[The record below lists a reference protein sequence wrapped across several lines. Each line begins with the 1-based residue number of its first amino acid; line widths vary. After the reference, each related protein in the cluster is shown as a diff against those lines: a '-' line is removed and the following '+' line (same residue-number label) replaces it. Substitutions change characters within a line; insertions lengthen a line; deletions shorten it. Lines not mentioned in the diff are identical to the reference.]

1 MKKFLLVS
9 LLCAL
14 AIPALAEDRELTLE
28 QRIEKL
34 EQIIAEQN
42 KELKKQKL
50 DIKKNEKKLSLA
62 TQEKTKNQDD
72 ELQFHG
78 YLRTGAEGNMKHGN
92 KNSYSKNKEYVGR
105 WGNEYDTNF
114 NINLSKKFTQSNGAW
129 TKLAVQLESWSDNY
143 DNSVGD
149 SSKIDLTQLY
159 VEMGNVPMFTGAF
172 KDAVIV
178 AGKKKWDDQQV
189 EVLDYYYQEVA
200 GTGLGIEKIKL
211 WNGSLNLAYISND
224 FKDGELS
231 NIEGEKAEDIRV
243 YKAKYT
249 YGDISGEVMYAHAMD
264 NDRIKDYDTYEKTEK
279 DDMGN
284 YHDVYNKWYRDAAD
298 DGFYAGL
305 YYQPDNFFGFEGK
318 GQHYLQYAT
327 GLLAG
332 EGIGKI
338 DTDSNKRA
346 ANDAVT
352 YQLGLG
358 GMVRLGNRTHMLVS
372 YRSLRA
378 QDVNAKKDI
387 SYGWFSQ
394 SYNKETGAWEWAGTG
409 IDTEHKNATWM
420 TNKLETDALVLRPI
434 YYINQNLDLWLEA
447 GIARKDTE
455 AYNGTTEDHLLYKI
469 SAGPQLKYYVGNAE
483 TSLRLFVTYIGDK
496 TERRENGV
504 TTKSTVEDV
513 LTGFQVSAWW

>member
-114 NINLSKKFTQSNGAW
+114 NINLSKKFIQSNGAW

-159 VEMGNVPMFTGAF
+159 IEMGNVPMFTGAF
-172 KDAVIV
+172 KEAVIV

-200 GTGLGIEKIKL
+200 GTGLGIENIKL

-231 NIEGEKAEDIRV
+231 NLEGEKAEDIRA
-243 YKAKYT
+243 YKAKYI
-249 YGDISGEVMYAHAMD
+249 YGDISGEIMYAHAMD
-264 NDRIKDYDTYEKTEK
+264 NDKIEEYLEIKEETASQ
-279 DDMGN
+279 G
-284 YHDVYNKWYRDAAD
+284 VYNKWNRDAAD

-305 YYQPDNFFGFEGK
+305 YYQPNNFFGFEGK

-358 GMVRLGNRTHMLVS
+358 GTVRLGDRTHMLVS

-378 QDVNAKKDI
+378 QDIEARKTVSYWYDPVNPSGAKYDN
-387 SYGWFSQ
+387 SWRV
-394 SYNKETGAWEWAGTG
+394 
-409 IDTEHKNATWM
+409 
-420 TNKLETDALVLRPI
+420 NKLETDALVLRPI

-447 GIARKDTE
+447 GIARKDTKS
-455 AYNGTTEDHLLYKI
+455 YDGVTEDHLLYKI
-469 SAGPQLKYYVGNAE
+469 SAGPQLKYYVGSAE

-496 TERRENGV
+496 TDRTKDGI

-513 LTGFQVSAWW
+513 ITGFQVSAWW

>member
-114 NINLSKKFTQSNGAW
+114 NINLSKKFIQSNGAW

-159 VEMGNVPMFTGAF
+159 IEMGNVPMFTGAF
-172 KDAVIV
+172 KEAVIV

-200 GTGLGIEKIKL
+200 GTGLGIENIKL

-231 NIEGEKAEDIRV
+231 NLEGEKAEDIRA
-243 YKAKYT
+243 YKAKYI
-249 YGDISGEVMYAHAMD
+249 YGDISGEIMYAHAMD
-264 NDRIKDYDTYEKTEK
+264 NDKIEEYLEIKEETASQ
-279 DDMGN
+279 G
-284 YHDVYNKWYRDAAD
+284 VYNKWNRDAAD

-305 YYQPDNFFGFEGK
+305 YYQPNNFFGFEGK

-358 GMVRLGNRTHMLVS
+358 GTVRLGDRTHMLVS

-378 QDVNAKKDI
+378 QDIEARKTVSYWYDPVNPSGAKYDN
-387 SYGWFSQ
+387 SWRV
-394 SYNKETGAWEWAGTG
+394 
-409 IDTEHKNATWM
+409 
-420 TNKLETDALVLRPI
+420 NKLETDALVLRPI

>member
-9 LLCAL
+9 LLCSL
-14 AIPALAEDRELTLE
+14 AIPTFTENEELTLE

-34 EQIIAEQN
+34 EKIIEEQN
-42 KELKKQKL
+42 KELKKQKI

-62 TQEKTKNQDD
+62 TQEKPKDAD
-72 ELQFHG
+72 GELQFHG

-92 KNSYSKNKEYVGR
+92 KNTYSRDKQYVGR
-105 WGNEYDTNF
+105 WGNEFDTNF
-114 NINLSKKFTQSNGAW
+114 NINFSKKFTQSNGAW
-129 TKLAVQLESWSDNY
+129 TKLVVQLENWSDNY
-143 DNSVGD
+143 DNNVGD
-149 SSKIDLTQLY
+149 YKIDLTQLY
-159 VEMGNVPMFTGAF
+159 IEMGNVPMFTGAF
-172 KDAVIV
+172 KDARIV

-189 EVLDYYYQEVA
+189 EILDYYYQDVK
-200 GTGLGIEKIKL
+200 GTGLGLEGIRL
-211 WNGSLNLAYISND
+211 WNGSLDLTYITND

-231 NIEGEKAEDIRV
+231 NIKGKKAEDVRA

-264 NDRIKDYDTYEKTEK
+264 NDRIEDYNTYEKTEK
-279 DDMGN
+279 DDKGN

-305 YYQPDNFFGFEGK
+305 YYQPDNFFGLEGK

-327 GLLAG
+327 GILAG

-338 DTDSNKRA
+338 ETDANKRA

-358 GMVRLGNRTHMLVS
+358 GTVRLGDRTHMLVS

-378 QDVNAKKDI
+378 QNIEARKEERYIWNDGQTAPNYEKSWRAKD
-387 SYGWFSQ
+387 
-394 SYNKETGAWEWAGTG
+394 
-409 IDTEHKNATWM
+409 
-420 TNKLETDALVLRPI
+420 LETDALVLRPI
-434 YYINQNLDLWLEA
+434 YYINQNLDLWMEA

-455 AYNGTTEDHLLYKI
+455 SYSGTTEDHLLYKI
-469 SAGPQLKYYVGNAE
+469 SAGPQLKYYVGSAE

-496 TERRENGV
+496 TKRTEKGV
-504 TTKSTVEDV
+504 TTRSTVEDV
-513 LTGFQVSAWW
+513 ITGFQISAWW

>member
-14 AIPALAEDRELTLE
+14 AIPTLAEDRELTLE
-28 QRIEKL
+28 ERIEKL

-42 KELKKQKL
+42 KELKKQKI

-159 VEMGNVPMFTGAF
+159 IEMGNVPMFTGAF
-172 KDAVIV
+172 KEAVIV

-200 GTGLGIEKIKL
+200 GTGLGIENIKL

-231 NIEGEKAEDIRV
+231 NIEGKKAEDVRA

-249 YGDISGEVMYAHAMD
+249 HGDISGEVMYAHATD
-264 NDRIKDYDTYEKTEK
+264 NDKIKKYKNNLE
-279 DDMGN
+279 N
-284 YHDVYNKWYRDAAD
+284 WNRDAAD

-305 YYQPDNFFGFEGK
+305 YYQPDNFFGLEGK

-327 GLLAG
+327 GILAG

-338 DTDSNKRA
+338 ETDANKRA

-358 GMVRLGNRTHMLVS
+358 GTVRLGDRTHMLVS
-372 YRSLRA
+372 YRGLRA
-378 QDVNAKKDI
+378 QNIEARKTVSYWHDVDNPTNMSPYVGSWRAKD
-387 SYGWFSQ
+387 
-394 SYNKETGAWEWAGTG
+394 
-409 IDTEHKNATWM
+409 
-420 TNKLETDALVLRPI
+420 LETDALVLRPI
-434 YYINQNLDLWLEA
+434 YYINQNLDLWMEA

-455 AYNGTTEDHLLYKI
+455 SYSGTTEDHLLYKI

>member
-62 TQEKTKNQDD
+62 TQEKPKNQDD

-129 TKLAVQLESWSDNY
+129 TKLTVQLESWSDNY

-159 VEMGNVPMFTGAF
+159 IEMGNVPMFTGAF

-200 GTGLGIEKIKL
+200 GTGLGIENIKL

-231 NIEGEKAEDIRV
+231 NLEGEKAEDIRA

-249 YGDISGEVMYAHAMD
+249 HGDISGEVMYAHAMD
-264 NDRIKDYDTYEKTEK
+264 NDRIKEYKNNLETWK
-279 DDMGN
+279 
-284 YHDVYNKWYRDAAD
+284 RDAAD
-298 DGFYAGL
+298 DGFYTGL
-305 YYQPDNFFGFEGK
+305 YYQPDNFFGLEGK

-338 DTDSNKRA
+338 DTDFNKRA

-358 GMVRLGNRTHMLVS
+358 GIVRLGDRTHMLVS
-372 YRSLRA
+372 YRGLRA
-378 QDVNAKKDI
+378 QDIEARKTV
-387 SYGWFSQ
+387 SYWSD
-394 SYNKETGAWEWAGTG
+394 G
-409 IDTEHKNATWM
+409 INMSPYENSWRV
-420 TNKLETDALVLRPI
+420 NKLETDALVLRPI

-513 LTGFQVSAWW
+513 ITGFQVSAWW

>member
-9 LLCAL
+9 LLCTLAL
-14 AIPALAEDRELTLE
+14 PTLAEEKNLTLE
-28 QRIEKL
+28 QRIENL
-34 EQIIAEQN
+34 EKIIEEQN

-50 DIKKNEKKLSLA
+50 NIKKNEKKLSLA
-62 TQEKTKNQDD
+62 TQEKPKNDD
-72 ELQFHG
+72 GELQFHG
-78 YLRTGAEGNMKHGN
+78 YLRTGAEGNLKHGN
-92 KNSYSKNKEYVGR
+92 KSSYSKFKEYVGR

-114 NINLSKKFTQSNGAW
+114 NINLSKKFYQSNGAW

-149 SSKIDLTQLY
+149 DSKIDLTQLY
-159 VEMGNVPMFTGAF
+159 IEMGNVPMFSGAF
-172 KDAVIV
+172 KDSVLV

-189 EVLDYYYQEVA
+189 EVLDYYYQDVA

-211 WNGSLNLAYISND
+211 WDGDLSFAYITND

-231 NIEGEKAEDIRV
+231 DIKEEKAEDIRA

-249 YGDISGEVMYAHAMD
+249 YKDLSGEIMYAHAMD
-264 NDRIKDYDTYEKTEK
+264 NDRIGTISYTDPSKPKNPVTNGENIGYTK
-279 DDMGN
+279 
-284 YHDVYNKWYRDAAD
+284 RDAAD

-338 DTDSNKRA
+338 DTDFNKRA
-346 ANDAVT
+346 ADDAVT

-358 GMVRLGNRTHMLVS
+358 GTVRLGDRTHMLVS

-378 QDVNAKKDI
+378 ENIEARKEERYIWDDGKTAP
-387 SYGWFSQ
+387 SYEKSWRV
-394 SYNKETGAWEWAGTG
+394 
-409 IDTEHKNATWM
+409 
-420 TNKLETDALVLRPI
+420 NKLESDALVLRPI

-447 GIARKDTE
+447 GIGRRDAESYSGRKTE
-455 AYNGTTEDHLLYKI
+455 EHLYYKV
-469 SAGPQLKYYVGNAE
+469 SAGPQIKYYVGSAE

-496 TERRENGV
+496 AETVDNNKF
-504 TTKSTVEDV
+504 TKSSTSDV
-513 LTGFQVSAWW
+513 IGGFQVSAWW

>member
-178 AGKKKWDDQQV
+178 AGKKKWDAQQV
-189 EVLDYYYQEVA
+189 EILDYYYQDVK
-200 GTGLGIEKIKL
+200 GTGLGLEGIRL
-211 WNGSLNLAYISND
+211 WNGSLNLTYISND

-231 NIEGEKAEDIRV
+231 NIEGKKAEDVRA

-249 YGDISGEVMYAHAMD
+249 HGDISGEVMYAHATD
-264 NDRIKDYDTYEKTEK
+264 NDKIKKYKNNLE
-279 DDMGN
+279 N
-284 YHDVYNKWYRDAAD
+284 WNRDAAD

-305 YYQPDNFFGFEGK
+305 YYQPDNFFGLEGK

-327 GLLAG
+327 GILAG

-338 DTDSNKRA
+338 ETDANKRA

-358 GMVRLGNRTHMLVS
+358 GTVRLGDRTHMLVS
-372 YRSLRA
+372 YRGLRA
-378 QDVNAKKDI
+378 QNIEARKTVSYWHDVDNPTNMSPYVGSWRAKD
-387 SYGWFSQ
+387 
-394 SYNKETGAWEWAGTG
+394 
-409 IDTEHKNATWM
+409 
-420 TNKLETDALVLRPI
+420 LETDALVLRPI
-434 YYINQNLDLWLEA
+434 YYINQNLDLWMEA

-455 AYNGTTEDHLLYKI
+455 SYSGTTEDHLLYKI

>member
-62 TQEKTKNQDD
+62 TQEKPKNQDD

-159 VEMGNVPMFTGAF
+159 IEMGNVPMFTGAF

-200 GTGLGIEKIKL
+200 GTGLGIENIKL

-231 NIEGEKAEDIRV
+231 NLEGEKAEDIRA

-264 NDRIKDYDTYEKTEK
+264 NDRIKEYKNNLETWK
-279 DDMGN
+279 
-284 YHDVYNKWYRDAAD
+284 RDAAD
-298 DGFYAGL
+298 DGFYTGL

-338 DTDSNKRA
+338 DTDFNKRA

-358 GMVRLGNRTHMLVS
+358 GIVRLGDRTHMLVS
-372 YRSLRA
+372 YRGLRA
-378 QDVNAKKDI
+378 QDIEARKTV
-387 SYGWFSQ
+387 SYWSD
-394 SYNKETGAWEWAGTG
+394 G
-409 IDTEHKNATWM
+409 INMSPYENSWRV
-420 TNKLETDALVLRPI
+420 NKLETDALVLRPI

-496 TERRENGV
+496 TDRVENGV

-513 LTGFQVSAWW
+513 ITGFQVSAWW

>member
-14 AIPALAEDRELTLE
+14 AIPTLAEDRELTLE
-28 QRIEKL
+28 ERIEKL

-42 KELKKQKL
+42 KELKKQKI

-200 GTGLGIEKIKL
+200 GTGLGIENIKL

-231 NIEGEKAEDIRV
+231 NLEGEKAEDIRA

-264 NDRIKDYDTYEKTEK
+264 NDRIKEYKNNLETWK
-279 DDMGN
+279 
-284 YHDVYNKWYRDAAD
+284 RDAAD
-298 DGFYAGL
+298 DGFYTGL
-305 YYQPDNFFGFEGK
+305 YYQPSSFFGFEGK

-338 DTDSNKRA
+338 DTDFNKRA

-358 GMVRLGNRTHMLVS
+358 GLVRLGDRTHMLVS
-372 YRSLRA
+372 YRGLRA
-378 QDVNAKKDI
+378 QDIEARKTV
-387 SYGWFSQ
+387 SYW
-394 SYNKETGAWEWAGTG
+394 YNESNP
-409 IDTEHKNATWM
+409 TEMSPYVDSWRV
-420 TNKLETDALVLRPI
+420 NKLETDALVLRPI
-434 YYINQNLDLWLEA
+434 YYINQNLDLWMEA

-455 AYNGTTEDHLLYKI
+455 SYSGTTEDHLLYKI

-496 TERRENGV
+496 TDRVENGV

>member
-129 TKLAVQLESWSDNY
+129 TKLVVQLENWSDNY
-143 DNSVGD
+143 DNNVGD
-149 SSKIDLTQLY
+149 YKIDLTELY
-159 VEMGNVPMFTGAF
+159 IEMGNVPMFTGAF
-172 KDAVIV
+172 KDAKIV
-178 AGKKKWDDQQV
+178 AGKKKWDAQQV
-189 EVLDYYYQEVA
+189 EILDYYYQDVK
-200 GTGLGIEKIKL
+200 GTGLGLEGIRL
-211 WNGSLNLAYISND
+211 WNGSLNLTYISND

-231 NIEGEKAEDIRV
+231 NIEGKKAEDVRA

-249 YGDISGEVMYAHAMD
+249 HGDISGEVMYAHATD
-264 NDRIKDYDTYEKTEK
+264 NDKIKKYKNNLE
-279 DDMGN
+279 N
-284 YHDVYNKWYRDAAD
+284 WNRDAAD

-305 YYQPDNFFGFEGK
+305 YYQPDNFFGLEGK

-327 GLLAG
+327 GILAG

-338 DTDSNKRA
+338 ETDANKRA

-358 GMVRLGNRTHMLVS
+358 GTVRLGDRTHMLVS
-372 YRSLRA
+372 YRGLRA
-378 QDVNAKKDI
+378 QNIEARKTVSYWHDVDNPTNMSPYVGSWRAKD
-387 SYGWFSQ
+387 
-394 SYNKETGAWEWAGTG
+394 
-409 IDTEHKNATWM
+409 
-420 TNKLETDALVLRPI
+420 LETDALVLRPI
-434 YYINQNLDLWLEA
+434 YYINQNLDLWMEA

-455 AYNGTTEDHLLYKI
+455 SYSGTTEDHLLYKI

>member
-62 TQEKTKNQDD
+62 TQEKPKNQDD

-129 TKLAVQLESWSDNY
+129 TKLTVQLESWSDNY

-159 VEMGNVPMFTGAF
+159 IEMGNVPMFTGAF

-200 GTGLGIEKIKL
+200 GTGLGIENIKL

-231 NIEGEKAEDIRV
+231 NLEGEKAEDIRA

-264 NDRIKDYDTYEKTEK
+264 NDRIKEYKNNLETWK
-279 DDMGN
+279 
-284 YHDVYNKWYRDAAD
+284 RDAAD
-298 DGFYAGL
+298 DGFYTGL
-305 YYQPDNFFGFEGK
+305 YYQPDNFFGLEGK

-338 DTDSNKRA
+338 DTDFNKRA

-358 GMVRLGNRTHMLVS
+358 GIVRLGDRTHMLVS
-372 YRSLRA
+372 YRGLRA
-378 QDVNAKKDI
+378 QDIEARKTV
-387 SYGWFSQ
+387 SYWSD
-394 SYNKETGAWEWAGTG
+394 G
-409 IDTEHKNATWM
+409 INMSPYENSWRV
-420 TNKLETDALVLRPI
+420 NKLETDALVLRPI

>member
-14 AIPALAEDRELTLE
+14 AIPTLAEDRELTLE

-78 YLRTGAEGNMKHGN
+78 YLRTGADGDMKHGN
-92 KNSYSKNKEYVGR
+92 QTGNSKNKELLGR

-114 NINLSKKFTQSNGAW
+114 NINFSKKFTQSNGAW
-129 TKLAVQLESWSDNY
+129 TKLVVQLENWSDNY
-143 DNSVGD
+143 DNNVGD
-149 SSKIDLTQLY
+149 YKIDLTELY
-159 VEMGNVPMFTGAF
+159 IEMGNVPMFTGAF
-172 KDAVIV
+172 KDAKIV
-178 AGKKKWDDQQV
+178 AGKKKWDAQQV
-189 EVLDYYYQEVA
+189 EILDYYYQDVK
-200 GTGLGIEKIKL
+200 GTGLGLEGIRL
-211 WNGSLNLAYISND
+211 WNGSLNLTYISND

-231 NIEGEKAEDIRV
+231 NIEGKKAEDVRA

-249 YGDISGEVMYAHAMD
+249 HGDISGEVMYAHATD
-264 NDRIKDYDTYEKTEK
+264 NDKIKKYKNNLE
-279 DDMGN
+279 N
-284 YHDVYNKWYRDAAD
+284 WNRDAAD

-305 YYQPDNFFGFEGK
+305 YYQPDNFFGLEGK

-327 GLLAG
+327 GILAG

-338 DTDSNKRA
+338 ETDANKRA

-358 GMVRLGNRTHMLVS
+358 GTVRLGDRTHMLVS
-372 YRSLRA
+372 YRGLRA
-378 QDVNAKKDI
+378 QNIEARKTVSYWHDVDNPTNMSPYVGSWRAKD
-387 SYGWFSQ
+387 
-394 SYNKETGAWEWAGTG
+394 
-409 IDTEHKNATWM
+409 
-420 TNKLETDALVLRPI
+420 LETDALVLRPI
-434 YYINQNLDLWLEA
+434 YYINQNLDLWMEA

-455 AYNGTTEDHLLYKI
+455 SYSGTTEDHLLYKI

>member
-62 TQEKTKNQDD
+62 TQEKPKNQDD

-129 TKLAVQLESWSDNY
+129 TKLTVQLESWSDNY

-159 VEMGNVPMFTGAF
+159 IEMGNVPMFTGAF

-200 GTGLGIEKIKL
+200 GTGLGIENIKL

-231 NIEGEKAEDIRV
+231 NLEGEKAEDIRA

-264 NDRIKDYDTYEKTEK
+264 NDRIKEYKNNLETWK
-279 DDMGN
+279 
-284 YHDVYNKWYRDAAD
+284 RDAAD
-298 DGFYAGL
+298 DGFYTGL
-305 YYQPDNFFGFEGK
+305 YYQPDNFFGLEGK

-338 DTDSNKRA
+338 DTDFNKRA

-358 GMVRLGNRTHMLVS
+358 GIVRLGDRTHMLVS
-372 YRSLRA
+372 YRGLRA
-378 QDVNAKKDI
+378 QDIEARKTV
-387 SYGWFSQ
+387 SYWSD
-394 SYNKETGAWEWAGTG
+394 G
-409 IDTEHKNATWM
+409 INMSPYENSWRV
-420 TNKLETDALVLRPI
+420 NKLETDALVLRPI

-513 LTGFQVSAWW
+513 ITGFQVSAWW

>member
-14 AIPALAEDRELTLE
+14 AIPTLAEDRELTLE
-28 QRIEKL
+28 ERIEKL

-42 KELKKQKL
+42 KELKKQKI

-62 TQEKTKNQDD
+62 TQEKTKNQDG

-159 VEMGNVPMFTGAF
+159 IEMGNVPMFTGAF

-200 GTGLGIEKIKL
+200 GTGLGIENIKL

-231 NIEGEKAEDIRV
+231 NLEGEKAEDIRA
-243 YKAKYT
+243 YKAKYI
-249 YGDISGEVMYAHAMD
+249 YGDISGEIMYAHAMD
-264 NDRIKDYDTYEKTEK
+264 NDKIEEYLEIKEETASQ
-279 DDMGN
+279 G
-284 YHDVYNKWYRDAAD
+284 VYNKWNRDAAD

-305 YYQPDNFFGFEGK
+305 YYQPNNFFGFEGK

-358 GMVRLGNRTHMLVS
+358 GTVRLGDRTHMLVS

-378 QDVNAKKDI
+378 QDIEARKTVSYWYDPVNPSGAKYDN
-387 SYGWFSQ
+387 SWRV
-394 SYNKETGAWEWAGTG
+394 
-409 IDTEHKNATWM
+409 
-420 TNKLETDALVLRPI
+420 NKLETDALVLRPI

>member
-9 LLCAL
+9 LLCSL
-14 AIPALAEDRELTLE
+14 AIPTFTENEELTLE

-34 EQIIAEQN
+34 EKIIEEQN
-42 KELKKQKL
+42 KELKKQKIN
-50 DIKKNEKKLSLA
+50 IKKNEKKLSLA
-62 TQEKTKNQDD
+62 TQEKPKDAD
-72 ELQFHG
+72 GELQFHG

-92 KNSYSKNKEYVGR
+92 KNTYSRDKQYVGR
-105 WGNEYDTNF
+105 WGNEFDTNF
-114 NINLSKKFTQSNGAW
+114 NINFSKKFTQSNGAW
-129 TKLAVQLESWSDNY
+129 TKLVVQLENWSDNY
-143 DNSVGD
+143 DNNVGD
-149 SSKIDLTQLY
+149 YKIDLTELY
-159 VEMGNVPMFTGAF
+159 IEMGNVPMFTGAF
-172 KDAVIV
+172 KDAKIV
-178 AGKKKWDDQQV
+178 AGKKKWDAQQV
-189 EVLDYYYQEVA
+189 EILDYYYQDVK
-200 GTGLGIEKIKL
+200 GTGLGLEGIRL
-211 WNGSLNLAYISND
+211 WNGSLNLTYISND

-231 NIEGEKAEDIRV
+231 NIEGKKAEDVRA

-264 NDRIKDYDTYEKTEK
+264 NDRIKDYNTYEKTEK
-279 DDMGN
+279 DDKGN

-305 YYQPDNFFGFEGK
+305 YYQPDNFFGLEGK

-327 GLLAG
+327 GILAG

-338 DTDSNKRA
+338 ETDANKRA

-358 GMVRLGNRTHMLVS
+358 GTVRLGDRTHMLVS

-394 SYNKETGAWEWAGTG
+394 SYNKDTGAWEWAGTG
-409 IDTEHKNATWM
+409 IDTKHKHATWM
-420 TNKLETDALVLRPI
+420 ANKLETDALVLRPI
-434 YYINQNLDLWLEA
+434 YYINQNLDLWMEA

-455 AYNGTTEDHLLYKI
+455 TYAGATEDHLLYKI
-469 SAGPQLKYYVGNAE
+469 SAGPQLKYYVGSAE

-496 TERRENGV
+496 TKRTENGV
-504 TTKSTVEDV
+504 TTRSTVEDV
-513 LTGFQVSAWW
+513 ITGFQISAWW

>member
-9 LLCAL
+9 LLCSL
-14 AIPALAEDRELTLE
+14 AIPTFTENEELTLE

-34 EQIIAEQN
+34 EKIIEEQN
-42 KELKKQKL
+42 KELKKQKI

-62 TQEKTKNQDD
+62 TQEKPKDAD
-72 ELQFHG
+72 GELQFHG
-78 YLRTGAEGNMKHGN
+78 YLRTGADGDMKHGN
-92 KNSYSKNKEYVGR
+92 QTGNSKNKELLGR
-105 WGNEYDTNF
+105 WGNEFDTNF
-114 NINLSKKFTQSNGAW
+114 NINFSKKFTQSNGAW
-129 TKLAVQLESWSDNY
+129 TKLVVQLENWSDNY
-143 DNSVGD
+143 DNNVGD
-149 SSKIDLTQLY
+149 YKIDLTQLY
-159 VEMGNVPMFTGAF
+159 IEMGNVPMFTGAF
-172 KDAVIV
+172 KDARIV

-189 EVLDYYYQEVA
+189 EILDYYYQDVK
-200 GTGLGIEKIKL
+200 GTGLGLEGIRL
-211 WNGSLNLAYISND
+211 WNGSLDLTYITND

-231 NIEGEKAEDIRV
+231 NIKGKKAEDVRA

-264 NDRIKDYDTYEKTEK
+264 NDRIKDYNTYKETKK
-279 DDMGN
+279 DDKGN

-305 YYQPDNFFGFEGK
+305 YYQPDNFFGLEGK

-327 GLLAG
+327 GILAG

-338 DTDSNKRA
+338 ETDANKRA

-358 GMVRLGNRTHMLVS
+358 GTVRLGDRTHMLVS

-378 QDVNAKKDI
+378 QNIEARKEERYIWKDGQTAPNYEKSWRAKD
-387 SYGWFSQ
+387 
-394 SYNKETGAWEWAGTG
+394 
-409 IDTEHKNATWM
+409 
-420 TNKLETDALVLRPI
+420 LETDALVLRPI
-434 YYINQNLDLWLEA
+434 YYINQNLDLWMEA

-455 AYNGTTEDHLLYKI
+455 SYSGTTEDHLLYKI
-469 SAGPQLKYYVGNAE
+469 SAGPQLKYYVGSAE

-496 TERRENGV
+496 TKITKDGV
-504 TTKSTVEDV
+504 TTRSTVEDV
-513 LTGFQVSAWW
+513 ITGFQISAWW

>member
-9 LLCAL
+9 LLCSL
-14 AIPALAEDRELTLE
+14 AIPTFTENEELTLE

-34 EQIIAEQN
+34 EKVIEEQN
-42 KELKKQKL
+42 KELKKQKI

-62 TQEKTKNQDD
+62 TQEKPKDAD
-72 ELQFHG
+72 GELQFHG

-92 KNSYSKNKEYVGR
+92 KNTYSRDKQYVGR
-105 WGNEYDTNF
+105 WGNEFDTNF
-114 NINLSKKFTQSNGAW
+114 NINFSKKFTQSNGAW
-129 TKLAVQLESWSDNY
+129 TKLVVQLENWSDNY
-143 DNSVGD
+143 DNNVGD
-149 SSKIDLTQLY
+149 YKIDLTQLY
-159 VEMGNVPMFTGAF
+159 IEMGNVPMFTGAF
-172 KDAVIV
+172 KDARIV
-178 AGKKKWDDQQV
+178 AGKKKWGDQQV
-189 EVLDYYYQEVA
+189 EILDYYYQDVK
-200 GTGLGIEKIKL
+200 GTGLGLEGIRL
-211 WNGSLNLAYISND
+211 WNGSLDLTYITND

-231 NIEGEKAEDIRV
+231 NIKGKKAEDVRA

-264 NDRIKDYDTYEKTEK
+264 NDRIGTISYTDPSKPINPVTQGENIGYTK
-279 DDMGN
+279 
-284 YHDVYNKWYRDAAD
+284 RDAAD

-327 GLLAG
+327 GILAG

-338 DTDSNKRA
+338 ETDANKRA

-358 GMVRLGNRTHMLVS
+358 GTVRLGDRTHMLVS

-378 QDVNAKKDI
+378 QNIEARKEERYIWDNGQTAPNYKKSWRAKD
-387 SYGWFSQ
+387 
-394 SYNKETGAWEWAGTG
+394 
-409 IDTEHKNATWM
+409 
-420 TNKLETDALVLRPI
+420 LETDALVLRPI
-434 YYINQNLDLWLEA
+434 YYINQNLDLWMEA

-455 AYNGTTEDHLLYKI
+455 SYSGTTEDHLLYKI
-469 SAGPQLKYYVGNAE
+469 SAGPQLKYYVGSAE

-496 TERRENGV
+496 TKRTEKGV
-504 TTKSTVEDV
+504 TTRSTVEDV
-513 LTGFQVSAWW
+513 ITGFQISAWW

>member
-62 TQEKTKNQDD
+62 TQEKPKNQDD

-129 TKLAVQLESWSDNY
+129 TKLTVQLESWSDNY

-159 VEMGNVPMFTGAF
+159 IEMGNVPMFTGAF

-200 GTGLGIEKIKL
+200 GTGLGIENIKL

-231 NIEGEKAEDIRV
+231 NLEGEKAEDIRA

-264 NDRIKDYDTYEKTEK
+264 NDRIKEYKNNLETWK
-279 DDMGN
+279 
-284 YHDVYNKWYRDAAD
+284 RDAAD
-298 DGFYAGL
+298 DGFYTGL
-305 YYQPDNFFGFEGK
+305 YYQPDNFFGLEGK

-327 GLLAG
+327 GILAG

-338 DTDSNKRA
+338 ETDANKRA

-358 GMVRLGNRTHMLVS
+358 GIVRLGDRTHMLVS
-372 YRSLRA
+372 YRGLRA
-378 QDVNAKKDI
+378 QDIEARKTV
-387 SYGWFSQ
+387 SYWSD
-394 SYNKETGAWEWAGTG
+394 G
-409 IDTEHKNATWM
+409 INMSPYENSWRV
-420 TNKLETDALVLRPI
+420 NKLETDALVLRPI

-513 LTGFQVSAWW
+513 ITGFQVSAWW

>member
-14 AIPALAEDRELTLE
+14 AIPTLAEDRELTLE
-28 QRIEKL
+28 ERIEKL

-62 TQEKTKNQDD
+62 TQEKPKNQDD

-129 TKLAVQLESWSDNY
+129 TKLTVQLESWSDNY

-159 VEMGNVPMFTGAF
+159 IEMGNVPMFTGAF

-200 GTGLGIEKIKL
+200 GTGLGIENIKL

-231 NIEGEKAEDIRV
+231 NLEGEKAEDIRA

-264 NDRIKDYDTYEKTEK
+264 NDRIKEYKNNLETWK
-279 DDMGN
+279 
-284 YHDVYNKWYRDAAD
+284 RDAAD
-298 DGFYAGL
+298 DGFYTGL
-305 YYQPDNFFGFEGK
+305 YYQPDNFFGLEGK

-338 DTDSNKRA
+338 DTDFNKRA

-358 GMVRLGNRTHMLVS
+358 GIVRLGDRTHMLVS
-372 YRSLRA
+372 YRGLRA
-378 QDVNAKKDI
+378 QDIEARKTV
-387 SYGWFSQ
+387 SYWSD
-394 SYNKETGAWEWAGTG
+394 G
-409 IDTEHKNATWM
+409 INMSPYENSWRV
-420 TNKLETDALVLRPI
+420 NKLETDALVLRPI

-469 SAGPQLKYYVGNAE
+469 SAGPQLKYYVGSAE

-496 TERRENGV
+496 TDRTKDGI

>member
-200 GTGLGIEKIKL
+200 GTGLGIENIKL

-231 NIEGEKAEDIRV
+231 NLEGEKAEDIRA

-264 NDRIKDYDTYEKTEK
+264 NDRIKEYKNNLETWK
-279 DDMGN
+279 
-284 YHDVYNKWYRDAAD
+284 RDAAD
-298 DGFYAGL
+298 DGFYTGL
-305 YYQPDNFFGFEGK
+305 YYQPDNFFGLEGK

-338 DTDSNKRA
+338 DTDFNKRA

-358 GMVRLGNRTHMLVS
+358 GIVRLGDRTHMLVS
-372 YRSLRA
+372 YRGLRA
-378 QDVNAKKDI
+378 QDIEARKTV
-387 SYGWFSQ
+387 SYWSD
-394 SYNKETGAWEWAGTG
+394 G
-409 IDTEHKNATWM
+409 INMSPYENSWRV
-420 TNKLETDALVLRPI
+420 NKLETDALVLRPI

-513 LTGFQVSAWW
+513 ITGFQVSAWW

>member
-9 LLCAL
+9 LLCSL
-14 AIPALAEDRELTLE
+14 AIPTFTENEELTLE

-34 EQIIAEQN
+34 EKIIEEQN
-42 KELKKQKL
+42 KELKKQKI

-62 TQEKTKNQDD
+62 TQEKPKDAD
-72 ELQFHG
+72 GELQFHG

-92 KNSYSKNKEYVGR
+92 KNTYSRDKQYVGR
-105 WGNEYDTNF
+105 WGNEFDTNF
-114 NINLSKKFTQSNGAW
+114 NINFSKKFTQSNGAW
-129 TKLAVQLESWSDNY
+129 TKLVVQLENWSDNY
-143 DNSVGD
+143 DNNVGD
-149 SSKIDLTQLY
+149 YKIDLTQLY
-159 VEMGNVPMFTGAF
+159 IEMGNVPMFTGAF
-172 KDAVIV
+172 KDARIV
-178 AGKKKWDDQQV
+178 AGKKKWGDQQV
-189 EVLDYYYQEVA
+189 EILDYYYQDVK
-200 GTGLGIEKIKL
+200 GTGLGLEGIRL
-211 WNGSLNLAYISND
+211 WNGSLDLTYITND

-231 NIEGEKAEDIRV
+231 NIKGKKAEDVRA

-264 NDRIKDYDTYEKTEK
+264 NDRIGTISYTDPSKPINPDTKGENIGYTK
-279 DDMGN
+279 
-284 YHDVYNKWYRDAAD
+284 RDAAD

-327 GLLAG
+327 GILAG

-338 DTDSNKRA
+338 ETDANKRA

-358 GMVRLGNRTHMLVS
+358 GTVRLGDRTHMLVS

-378 QDVNAKKDI
+378 QNIEARKEERYIWDNGQTAPNYEKSWRAKD
-387 SYGWFSQ
+387 
-394 SYNKETGAWEWAGTG
+394 
-409 IDTEHKNATWM
+409 
-420 TNKLETDALVLRPI
+420 LETDALVLRPI
-434 YYINQNLDLWLEA
+434 YYINQNLDLWMEA

-455 AYNGTTEDHLLYKI
+455 SYSGTTEDHLLYKI
-469 SAGPQLKYYVGNAE
+469 SAGPQLKYYVGSAE

-496 TERRENGV
+496 TKRTEKGV
-504 TTKSTVEDV
+504 TTRSTVEDV
-513 LTGFQVSAWW
+513 ITGFQISAWW

>member
-62 TQEKTKNQDD
+62 TQEKPKNQDD

-159 VEMGNVPMFTGAF
+159 IEMGNVPMFTGAF

-200 GTGLGIEKIKL
+200 GTGLGIENIKL

-231 NIEGEKAEDIRV
+231 NLEGEKAEDIRA

-264 NDRIKDYDTYEKTEK
+264 NDRIKEYKNNLETWK
-279 DDMGN
+279 
-284 YHDVYNKWYRDAAD
+284 RDAAD
-298 DGFYAGL
+298 DGFYTGL

-338 DTDSNKRA
+338 DTDFNKRA

-358 GMVRLGNRTHMLVS
+358 GTVRLGDRTHMLVS
-372 YRSLRA
+372 YRGLRA
-378 QDVNAKKDI
+378 QDIEARKTV
-387 SYGWFSQ
+387 SYWSD
-394 SYNKETGAWEWAGTG
+394 G
-409 IDTEHKNATWM
+409 INMSPYENSWRV
-420 TNKLETDALVLRPI
+420 NKLETDALVLRPI

-496 TERRENGV
+496 TDRVENGV

-513 LTGFQVSAWW
+513 ITGFQVSAWW

>member
-14 AIPALAEDRELTLE
+14 AIPTLAEDRELTLE
-28 QRIEKL
+28 ERIEKL

-42 KELKKQKL
+42 KELKKQKI

-62 TQEKTKNQDD
+62 TQEKPKDAD
-72 ELQFHG
+72 GELQFHG

-92 KNSYSKNKEYVGR
+92 KNTYSRDKQYVGR
-105 WGNEYDTNF
+105 WGNEFDTNF
-114 NINLSKKFTQSNGAW
+114 NINFSKKFTQSNGAW
-129 TKLAVQLESWSDNY
+129 TKLVVQLENWSDNY
-143 DNSVGD
+143 DNNVGD
-149 SSKIDLTQLY
+149 YKIDLTELY
-159 VEMGNVPMFTGAF
+159 IEMGNVPMFTGAF
-172 KDAVIV
+172 KDAKIV
-178 AGKKKWDDQQV
+178 AGKKKWDAQQV
-189 EVLDYYYQEVA
+189 EILDYYYQDVK
-200 GTGLGIEKIKL
+200 GTGLGLEGIRL
-211 WNGSLNLAYISND
+211 WNGSLNLTYISND

-231 NIEGEKAEDIRV
+231 NIEGKKAEDVRA

-264 NDRIKDYDTYEKTEK
+264 NDRIGTISYTDPSKPSNPDTKGENIGYTK
-279 DDMGN
+279 
-284 YHDVYNKWYRDAAD
+284 RDAAD

-327 GLLAG
+327 GILAG

-338 DTDSNKRA
+338 ETDANKRA
-346 ANDAVT
+346 ANDAIT

-358 GMVRLGNRTHMLVS
+358 GTVRLGDRTHMLVS

-378 QDVNAKKDI
+378 QDIEARKEERYIWANGQTAP
-387 SYGWFSQ
+387 SYVKSWRV
-394 SYNKETGAWEWAGTG
+394 
-409 IDTEHKNATWM
+409 
-420 TNKLETDALVLRPI
+420 NKLETDALVLRPI
-434 YYINQNLDLWLEA
+434 YYINQNLDLWMEA

-455 AYNGTTEDHLLYKI
+455 SYSGTTEDHLLYKI
-469 SAGPQLKYYVGNAE
+469 SAGPQLKYYVGSAE

-496 TERRENGV
+496 TKRTENGV
-504 TTKSTVEDV
+504 TTRSTVEDV
-513 LTGFQVSAWW
+513 ITGFQISAWW

>member
-9 LLCAL
+9 LLCSL
-14 AIPALAEDRELTLE
+14 AIPTFTENEELTLE

-34 EQIIAEQN
+34 EKIIEEQN
-42 KELKKQKL
+42 KELKKQKI

-62 TQEKTKNQDD
+62 TQEKPKDAD
-72 ELQFHG
+72 GELQFHG

-92 KNSYSKNKEYVGR
+92 KNTYSRDKQYVGR
-105 WGNEYDTNF
+105 WGNEFDTNF
-114 NINLSKKFTQSNGAW
+114 NINFSKKFTQSNGAW
-129 TKLAVQLESWSDNY
+129 TKLVVQLENWSDNY
-143 DNSVGD
+143 DNNVGD
-149 SSKIDLTQLY
+149 YKIDLTQLY
-159 VEMGNVPMFTGAF
+159 IEMGNVPMFTGAF
-172 KDAVIV
+172 KDARIV
-178 AGKKKWDDQQV
+178 AGKKKWGDQQV
-189 EVLDYYYQEVA
+189 EILDYYYQDVK
-200 GTGLGIEKIKL
+200 GTGLGLEGIRL
-211 WNGSLNLAYISND
+211 WNGSLNLTYITND

-231 NIEGEKAEDIRV
+231 NIKGKKAEDVRA

-264 NDRIKDYDTYEKTEK
+264 NDRIGTISYTDPSKPINPVTKGENIGYTK
-279 DDMGN
+279 
-284 YHDVYNKWYRDAAD
+284 RDAAD

-327 GLLAG
+327 GILAG

-338 DTDSNKRA
+338 ETDANKRA

-358 GMVRLGNRTHMLVS
+358 GTVRLGDRTHMLVS

-378 QDVNAKKDI
+378 QNIEARKEERYIWKDGQTAPNYEKSWRAKD
-387 SYGWFSQ
+387 
-394 SYNKETGAWEWAGTG
+394 
-409 IDTEHKNATWM
+409 
-420 TNKLETDALVLRPI
+420 LETDALVLRPI
-434 YYINQNLDLWLEA
+434 YYINQNLDLWMEA

-455 AYNGTTEDHLLYKI
+455 SYSGTTEDHLLYKI
-469 SAGPQLKYYVGNAE
+469 SAGPQLKYYVGSAE

-496 TERRENGV
+496 TKRTEKGV
-504 TTKSTVEDV
+504 TTRSTVEDV
-513 LTGFQVSAWW
+513 ITGFQISAWW

>member
-14 AIPALAEDRELTLE
+14 AIPTLAEDRELTLE
-28 QRIEKL
+28 ERIEKL

-42 KELKKQKL
+42 KELKKQKI

-129 TKLAVQLESWSDNY
+129 TKLTVQLESWSDNY

-149 SSKIDLTQLY
+149 YKIDLTQLY
-159 VEMGNVPMFTGAF
+159 IEMGNVPMFTGAF

-200 GTGLGIEKIKL
+200 GTGLGIENIKL

-231 NIEGEKAEDIRV
+231 NLEGEKAEDIRA

-264 NDRIKDYDTYEKTEK
+264 NDRIKEYKNNLETWK
-279 DDMGN
+279 
-284 YHDVYNKWYRDAAD
+284 RDAAD
-298 DGFYAGL
+298 DGFYTGL
-305 YYQPDNFFGFEGK
+305 YYQPDNFFGLEGK

-338 DTDSNKRA
+338 DTDFNKRA

-358 GMVRLGNRTHMLVS
+358 GIVRLGDRTHMLVS
-372 YRSLRA
+372 YRGLRA
-378 QDVNAKKDI
+378 QDIEARKTV
-387 SYGWFSQ
+387 SYWSD
-394 SYNKETGAWEWAGTG
+394 G
-409 IDTEHKNATWM
+409 INMSPYENSWRV
-420 TNKLETDALVLRPI
+420 NKLETDALVLRPI

-513 LTGFQVSAWW
+513 ITGFQVSAWW